1 MKRPLLSFF
10 LIVLVLSALPLGL
23 GAAITATY
31 VLESPIYFSKAP
43 GAFTHPTTFG
53 AKLGRMTVYHTQ
65 PLYNPTIL
73 TTGLNGPTVT
83 MKGPFTWYLPNG
95 FNDNYQFS
103 MNVVAV
109 AYYDNGGVRST
120 TLSGRQH
127 LLPTSK
133 NQQVTVNPFIVDFY
147 LVNTNVTDPTQ
158 PSSLDTGK
166 NGIFKEKGSYTFVSP
181 VPFNPHFSLAVTNNL
196 SDDIGSF
203 PIGVGP
209 PYSIGSL
216 VAIEGDDSYAVTPV
230 YDTGGTT
237 AENGDGFYYGDPIPQ
252 PVNFLFSFL
261 ENTVSFTLSEAYGNN
276 NKVTINT
283 AQMQVQ
289 NGVSGTTYTQK
300 LTFTDSTNAAAFQL
314 SPTSGSG
321 TPIDFKLYFGGVE
334 MTKGSP
340 HNWTGL
346 VPGMNTKIL
355 QVGGINATLAEQRV
369 SGAYSDTITVN
380 ITAGP

>member
-1 MKRPLLSFF
+1 MVSIMETRFPARELSLL
-10 LIVLVLSALPLGL
+10 I
-23 GAAITATY
+23 
-31 VLESPIYFSKAP
+31 
-43 GAFTHPTTFG
+43 
-53 AKLGRMTVYHTQ
+53 
-65 PLYNPTIL
+65 
-73 TTGLNGPTVT
+73 
-83 MKGPFTWYLPNG
+83 
-95 FNDNYQFS
+95 
-103 MNVVAV
+103 
-109 AYYDNGGVRST
+109 
-120 TLSGRQH
+120 
-127 LLPTSK
+127 
-133 NQQVTVNPFIVDFY
+133 
-147 LVNTNVTDPTQ
+147 
-158 PSSLDTGK
+158 
-166 NGIFKEKGSYTFVSP
+166 
-181 VPFNPHFSLAVTNNL
+181 
-196 SDDIGSF
+196 
-203 PIGVGP
+203 
-209 PYSIGSL
+209 
-216 VAIEGDDSYAVTPV
+216 
-230 YDTGGTT
+230 
-237 AENGDGFYYGDPIPQ
+237 
-252 PVNFLFSFL
+252 L

-355 QVGGINATLAEQRV
+355 QVGGINATLAGQRV